1 MQKGKPLN
9 GMVTQQ
15 RGLSTARR
23 VGAALPQHVGVFAGL
38 FGAYLPD
45 AQAKDFCEME
55 IASAGIVRGFMAVPC
70 VICVL
75 RSRRRYPLSG
85 QLAQA
90 LRYSDGEA
98 AGFAPMRCLHI
109 ENGAYTAIRRVRAMT
124 FSGDACAAG
133 AFMPSG
139 PDRSHRTHTT
149 GCGSSSAR
157 RRRKGTN

>member
-70 VICVL
+70 ELCLAVEAKVSSFWTARSSSTIFRWRSGRL
-75 RSRRRYPLSG
+75 RSDAVPPHRKWRVHGDSPCARHDLFRECLRRGSVY
-85 QLAQA
+85 AV
-90 LRYSDGEA
+90 
-98 AGFAPMRCLHI
+98 
-109 ENGAYTAIRRVRAMT
+109 GA
-124 FSGDACAAG
+124 
-133 AFMPSG
+133 
-139 PDRSHRTHTT
+139 
-149 GCGSSSAR
+149 
-157 RRRKGTN
+157 

>member
-70 VICVL
+70 GRGEGILFLDSSLKLYDIPMEKRQASL
-75 RSRRRYPLSG
+75 RCGASTSKMARTRR
-85 QLAQA
+85 
-90 LRYSDGEA
+90 
-98 AGFAPMRCLHI
+98 FA
-109 ENGAYTAIRRVRAMT
+109 V
-124 FSGDACAAG
+124 CA
-133 AFMPSG
+133 P
-139 PDRSHRTHTT
+139 
-149 GCGSSSAR
+149 
-157 RRRKGTN
+157 